1 MSDTFKR
8 LAGEAAAEH
17 VKDGMVLGLGTG
29 STVYFSIMKIG
40 ELVREGLDVI
50 GISTSSSTERLAAR
64 EGISLTTLREH
75 PQIDLTIDGADEID
89 PQPDLIKGMGGAL
102 LREKVVACASKRMI
116 VVADESKVVQK
127 LGTRSALPVEVVP
140 FALSPCLSKLGELC
154 EKATVRQHEGPDYV
168 TDNGN
173 NIIDCRFREITAPHE
188 LEEALGLV
196 PGVMGN
202 GLFLGLADLAL
213 VGGTEGIRKIERT
226 I

>member
-8 LAGEAAAEH
+8 LAGEAAVEH

-40 ELVREGLDVI
+40 ELVREGLDII
-50 GISTSSSTERLAAR
+50 GIPTSSSTERLAAQ
-64 EGISLTTLREH
+64 EGIRLTTLQEH

-89 PQPDLIKGMGGAL
+89 PQLDLIKGMGGAL

-116 VVADESKVVQK
+116 VVADESKVVQR
-127 LGTRSALPVEVVP
+127 LGTRTPLPVEVVP

-154 EKATVRQHEGPDYV
+154 EETIVRRHEGSHYV

-173 NIIDCRFREITAPHE
+173 HIVDCRFREIPAPQE
-188 LEEALGLV
+188 LERELDKI
-196 PGVMGN
+196 PGVVGN
-202 GLFLGLADLAL
+202 GLFLGLADLA
-213 VGGTEGIRKIERT
+213 VIGGTEGIRKIERT